1 MNLSITIPTSLNE
14 ITLEQYQKFLSIA
27 KDNKDTTFLNHKM
40 IEIFCGVSLME
51 VSLMKMKD
59 ISEIIARLEET
70 FKANND
76 KLIRT
81 FKQNGVEYG
90 FIPNLDEITLGE
102 YTDLDTYISDW
113 DNMHKAMAVLYRPI
127 TKKVLNNYLIKEYN
141 GSHEYS
147 ELMKSMPLDVALSS
161 TVFFFQFTSRIVDI
175 YSELF
180 GEGQGIS
187 GFTKEA
193 QFGVKWGWYSSYYAL
208 AKGNV
213 LEFENVSKLRLTTA
227 FTYLTFEKE
236 KLELERIK

>member
-14 ITLEQYQKFLSIA
+14 ITLEQYQKYLSIA

-40 IEIFCGVSLME
+40 IEIFCGVSLLE

-59 ISEIIARLEET
+59 ISDILARLEET
-70 FKANND
+70 FKTNTD

-81 FKQNGVEYG
+81 FKKDSVEYG

-127 TKKVLNNYLIKEYN
+127 TKKVLNNYSIKEYN

-147 ELMKSMPLDVALSS
+147 DIMKSMPLDVALSS
-161 TVFFFQFTSRIVDI
+161 TVFFFNLLT
-175 YSELF
+175 ELLNYTVNF
-180 GEGQGIS
+180 
-187 GFTKEA
+187 
-193 QFGVKWGWYSSYYAL
+193 
-208 AKGNV
+208 
-213 LEFENVSKLRLTTA
+213 LETDKQIQRL
-227 FTYLTFEKE
+227 LEKPN
-236 KLELERIK
+236 LELSGGGIQAITHLLKETSLNLTMCRN

>member
-14 ITLEQYQKFLSIA
+14 ITLEQYQKYLSIA

-40 IEIFCGVSLME
+40 IEIFCGVSLIE

-59 ISEIIARLEET
+59 ISDILLRLEET
-70 FKANND
+70 FKTNTD

-81 FKQNGVEYG
+81 FKKDGVEYG

-127 TKKVLNNYLIKEYN
+127 TKKVLNNYSIKEYN

-147 ELMKSMPLDVALSS
+147 ELMKSMPLDVVLSS
-161 TVFFFQFTSRIVDI
+161 TVFFFNLLTELLKYTANYLETDKQIQRLLEKPN
-175 YSELF
+175 SEL
-180 GEGQGIS
+180 S
-187 GFTKEA
+187 GDTIQAITHLLKET
-193 QFGVKWGWYSSYYAL
+193 SL
-208 AKGNV
+208 N
-213 LEFENVSKLRLTTA
+213 LTM
-227 FTYLTFEKE
+227 YQN
-236 KLELERIK
+236 

>member
-14 ITLEQYQKFLSIA
+14 ITLEQYQRYLSIA

-40 IEIFCGVSLME
+40 IEIFCGISLLE

-59 ISEIIARLEET
+59 ISDILARLEET
-70 FKANND
+70 FKTNTD

-81 FKQNGVEYG
+81 FKYDGVEYG

-127 TKKVLNNYLIKEYN
+127 TKKVLNNYSIKEYN

-147 ELMKSMPLDVALSS
+147 DIMKSMPLDVALSS
-161 TVFFFQFTSRIVDI
+161 TVFFFNLL
-175 YSELF
+175 SELLTYTANYLETDKAF
-180 GEGQGIS
+180 QDLLKKNNSELNGGGIHHI
-187 GFTKEA
+187 TH
-193 QFGVKWGWYSSYYAL
+193 L
-208 AKGNV
+208 
-213 LEFENVSKLRLTTA
+213 LRETSLNLKA
-227 FTYLTFEKE
+227 YLN
-236 KLELERIK
+236 

>member
-40 IEIFCGVSLME
+40 IEIFCGVSLLE
-51 VSLMKMKD
+51 VSLMKVKD
-59 ISEIIARLEET
+59 ISEILARLEET

-81 FKQNGVEYG
+81 FKYNGVEYG

-102 YTDLDTYISDW
+102 YTDLDNYISDW

-147 ELMKSMPLDVALSS
+147 DTMKSMPLDVVLSA
-161 TVFFFQFTSRIVDI
+161 TVFFFNLLAELLKYTANYLETDKQIQRLLGKPN
-175 YSELF
+175 SELN
-180 GEGQGIS
+180 GDGILAI
-187 GFTKEA
+187 THLLKETSLNL
-193 QFGVKWGWYSSYYAL
+193 K
-208 AKGNV
+208 
-213 LEFENVSKLRLTTA
+213 
-227 FTYLTFEKE
+227 TYLN
-236 KLELERIK
+236 

>member
-14 ITLEQYQKFLSIA
+14 ITLEQYQKYLSIA

-40 IEIFCGVSLME
+40 IEIFCGVSLLE

-59 ISEIIARLEET
+59 ISDILLRLEET
-70 FKANND
+70 FKTNTD

-81 FKQNGVEYG
+81 FKKDGVEYG

-127 TKKVLNNYLIKEYN
+127 TKKVLNNYSIKEYN

-161 TVFFFQFTSRIVDI
+161 TVFFFNLLTELLNYTVNFLETDKRIQRLLENPN
-175 YSELF
+175 SELS
-180 GEGQGIS
+180 GDGIQAI
-187 GFTKEA
+187 THLLKETSLNLKMY
-193 QFGVKWGWYSSYYAL
+193 Q
-208 AKGNV
+208 N
-213 LEFENVSKLRLTTA
+213 
-227 FTYLTFEKE
+227 
-236 KLELERIK
+236 

>member
-14 ITLEQYQKFLSIA
+14 ITLEQYQRYLSIA

-40 IEIFCGVSLME
+40 IEIFCGVSLLE

-59 ISEIIARLEET
+59 ISDILARLEET
-70 FKANND
+70 FKTNTD

-81 FKQNGVEYG
+81 FKYDGVEYG

-127 TKKVLNNYLIKEYN
+127 TKKVLNNYSIKEYN

-147 ELMKSMPLDVALSS
+147 DIMKSMPLDVALSS
-161 TVFFFQFTSRIVDI
+161 TVFFFNLL
-175 YSELF
+175 SELLTYTANYLETDKEF
-180 GEGQGIS
+180 QDLLKKNSLEQNGGGIHHI
-187 GFTKEA
+187 TH
-193 QFGVKWGWYSSYYAL
+193 L
-208 AKGNV
+208 
-213 LEFENVSKLRLTTA
+213 LRETSLNLKA
-227 FTYLTFEKE
+227 YLN
-236 KLELERIK
+236 

>member
-1 MNLSITIPTSLNE
+1 MNLSISIPTSLNE

-40 IEIFCGVSLME
+40 IEIFCGVSLLE
-51 VSLMKMKD
+51 VSLMKVKD
-59 ISEIIARLEET
+59 ISEILARLEET
-70 FKANND
+70 FKTNND

-102 YTDLDTYISDW
+102 YTDLDNYISDW

-147 ELMKSMPLDVALSS
+147 ELMKSMPLDVVLSA
-161 TVFFFQFTSRIVDI
+161 TVFFFNLLAELLKYTANYLETDKEFQDLLKKHN
-175 YSELF
+175 SELN
-180 GEGQGIS
+180 GDGILAI
-187 GFTKEA
+187 THLLKETSLNL
-193 QFGVKWGWYSSYYAL
+193 K
-208 AKGNV
+208 
-213 LEFENVSKLRLTTA
+213 
-227 FTYLTFEKE
+227 TYLN
-236 KLELERIK
+236 

>member
-40 IEIFCGVSLME
+40 IEIFCGVSLLE
-51 VSLMKMKD
+51 VSLMKVKD
-59 ISEIIARLEET
+59 ISEILARLEET

-81 FKQNGVEYG
+81 FKYNGVEYG

-102 YTDLDTYISDW
+102 YTDLDNYISDW

-147 ELMKSMPLDVALSS
+147 ELMKSMPLDVVLSA
-161 TVFFFQFTSRIVDI
+161 TVFFFNLLAELLKYTANYLETDKQIQRLLGKHS
-175 YSELF
+175 SELN
-180 GEGQGIS
+180 GVGILAI
-187 GFTKEA
+187 THLLKETSLNL
-193 QFGVKWGWYSSYYAL
+193 K
-208 AKGNV
+208 
-213 LEFENVSKLRLTTA
+213 
-227 FTYLTFEKE
+227 TYLN
-236 KLELERIK
+236 

>member
-40 IEIFCGVSLME
+40 IEIFCGVSLLE

-59 ISEIIARLEET
+59 ISDILARLEET

-81 FKQNGVEYG
+81 FKYNGVEYG

-147 ELMKSMPLDVALSS
+147 ELMKSMPLDVVLSA
-161 TVFFFQFTSRIVDI
+161 TVFFFNLLAELLKYTANYLETDKQIQHLLEKHN
-175 YSELF
+175 SELN
-180 GEGQGIS
+180 GGGILAI
-187 GFTKEA
+187 THLLKETSLNL
-193 QFGVKWGWYSSYYAL
+193 K
-208 AKGNV
+208 
-213 LEFENVSKLRLTTA
+213 
-227 FTYLTFEKE
+227 TYLN
-236 KLELERIK
+236 

>member
-1 MNLSITIPTSLNE
+1 MNLSITIPTSLSE
-14 ITLEQYQKFLSIA
+14 ITLEQYQKYLSIA

-59 ISEIIARLEET
+59 ISDILARLEET
-70 FKANND
+70 FKTNND

-81 FKQNGVEYG
+81 FKHNGVEYG

-102 YTDLDTYISDW
+102 YTDLDNYISDW

-147 ELMKSMPLDVALSS
+147 ELMKSMPLDVVLSA
-161 TVFFFQFTSRIVDI
+161 TVFFFNLLAELLKYTANYLETDKQIQRLLGKHS
-175 YSELF
+175 SELN
-180 GEGQGIS
+180 GDGIQAI
-187 GFTKEA
+187 THLLKETSLSL
-193 QFGVKWGWYSSYYAL
+193 KTSL
-208 AKGNV
+208 N
-213 LEFENVSKLRLTTA
+213 
-227 FTYLTFEKE
+227 
-236 KLELERIK
+236 

>member
-40 IEIFCGVSLME
+40 IEIFCGVSLLE

-59 ISEIIARLEET
+59 ISDILARLEET
-70 FKANND
+70 FKTNND

-147 ELMKSMPLDVALSS
+147 DTMKSMPLDVVLSA
-161 TVFFFQFTSRIVDI
+161 TVFFFNLLAELLKYTANYLETDKQIQHLLEKHN
-175 YSELF
+175 SELN
-180 GEGQGIS
+180 GGGILAI
-187 GFTKEA
+187 THLLKETSLNL
-193 QFGVKWGWYSSYYAL
+193 K
-208 AKGNV
+208 
-213 LEFENVSKLRLTTA
+213 
-227 FTYLTFEKE
+227 TYLN
-236 KLELERIK
+236 

>member
-14 ITLEQYQKFLSIA
+14 ITLEQYQRYLSIA

-40 IEIFCGVSLME
+40 IEIFCGVSLLE

-59 ISEIIARLEET
+59 INDILLRLEET
-70 FKANND
+70 FKTNTD

-81 FKQNGVEYG
+81 FKHNGVEYG

-127 TKKVLNNYLIKEYN
+127 IKKVLNNYSIKEYN

-161 TVFFFQFTSRIVDI
+161 TVFFFNLLT
-175 YSELF
+175 ELLNYTVNF
-180 GEGQGIS
+180 
-187 GFTKEA
+187 
-193 QFGVKWGWYSSYYAL
+193 
-208 AKGNV
+208 
-213 LEFENVSKLRLTTA
+213 LETDKQIQRL
-227 FTYLTFEKE
+227 LEKPN
-236 KLELERIK
+236 LELSGDGIQAITHLLKETSLNLTMYQN

>member
-1 MNLSITIPTSLNE
+1 MNLSISIPTSLNE
-14 ITLEQYQKFLSIA
+14 ITLEQYQRYLSIA

-59 ISEIIARLEET
+59 ISDILLRLEET
-70 FKANND
+70 FKTNTD

-81 FKQNGVEYG
+81 FKYDGVEYG

-127 TKKVLNNYLIKEYN
+127 TKKVLNNYSIKEYN

-147 ELMKSMPLDVALSS
+147 DIMKSMPLDVALSS
-161 TVFFFQFTSRIVDI
+161 TVFFFNLL
-175 YSELF
+175 SELLTYTANYLEMDKAF
-180 GEGQGIS
+180 QDLLKKNNSELNGGGIHHI
-187 GFTKEA
+187 THLLRET
-193 QFGVKWGWYSSYYAL
+193 SSNLKASL
-208 AKGNV
+208 N
-213 LEFENVSKLRLTTA
+213 
-227 FTYLTFEKE
+227 
-236 KLELERIK
+236 

>member
-14 ITLEQYQKFLSIA
+14 ITLEQYQRYLSIA

-40 IEIFCGVSLME
+40 IEIFCGVSLLE

-147 ELMKSMPLDVALSS
+147 ELMKSMPLDVVLSA
-161 TVFFFQFTSRIVDI
+161 TVFFFNLLA
-175 YSELF
+175 ELLKY
-180 GEGQGIS
+180 
-187 GFTKEA
+187 T
-193 QFGVKWGWYSSYYAL
+193 VNY
-208 AKGNV
+208 
-213 LEFENVSKLRLTTA
+213 LETDKQIQDLLKKHS
-227 FTYLTFEKE
+227 
-236 KLELERIK
+236 LELNGGGIHHITDLLKEMSLSSIMYQN